1 VKKGGIAMNTEFKRY
16 IIEEISKMPFYHV
29 SPNGI
34 NHTIKCPYCNDD
46 SPRHGHF
53 CIKADIDSDEPV
65 LYNCLKCA
73 QGGIMNQTVLAD
85 IGVYLPQNLAAQMR
99 KSNKIFAR
107 KNNLTNMSVM
117 PFKIPEVCNMIS
129 IVDAQ
134 HKMDYINK
142 RLGSD
147 LTIADAPKYNI
158 IVSLKDFMAENKIE
172 SIEGFTPNYIS
183 FIDSNYIGFVST
195 NKNCIIF
202 RRITSNSY
210 RDGTKS
216 HSHRYIK
223 MVIDRKNIDP
233 NTFYTIPTSFDIMG
247 TTPINVHIAEGPFD
261 ILSVAINNVF
271 NTEENNMF
279 FAVCGFGYAGVIRNV
294 IKMGVCPHINLV
306 IYADNDKSDSEIK
319 RMILPKKLGIIEYVD
334 TLTIVRNS
342 WENEKDFGV
351 PMDRIKPSYKKLQIY
366 K

>member
-1 VKKGGIAMNTEFKRY
+1 MNIDFKRY
-16 IIEEISKMPFYHV
+16 IIDEISKMPFYHV

-53 CIKADIDSDEPV
+53 CLKIDIDSDEPV
-65 LYNCLKCA
+65 LYHCLKCS
-73 QGGIMNQTVLAD
+73 QGGILNRNVLSD
-85 IGVYLPQNLAAQMR
+85 LNVYLPQHLDAQMR
-99 KSNKIFAR
+99 KSNKIYAR
-107 KNNLTNMSVM
+107 KNNLTNISVM
-117 PFKIPEVCNMIS
+117 PFEIPEVCQIMPIPIAES
-129 IVDAQ
+129 KI
-134 HKMDYINK
+134 DYINK
-142 RLGSD
+142 RLGTKIS
-147 LTIADAPKYNI
+147 LADAAKYRI
-158 IVSLKDFMAENKIE
+158 IVSIKDFMAENKIQE
-172 SIEGFTPNYIS
+172 IPGMSDNYIKYL
-183 FIDSNYIGFVST
+183 DMNYVGFLSL
-195 NKNCIIF
+195 NKNHIVF
-202 RRITSNSY
+202 RRINDAKY
-210 RDGTKS
+210 VVAKGEGTKQPP
-216 HSHRYIK
+216 RYMK
-223 MVIDRKNIDP
+223 VVIDRNNLDE
-233 NTFYTIPTSFDIMG
+233 NNFYTMPTAFDIMG
-247 TTPINVHIAEGPFD
+247 TDPVNVHISEGVFD
-261 ILSVAINNVF
+261 IMSVALHGLA
-271 NTEENNMF
+271 TTPEPNMF